1 MSGLPQGGSSVPK
14 PTVSDWTDA
23 LLTSGTEAL
32 LGAIRNYIGPVKTPY
47 DKRDLV
53 ASLEAFLRRT
63 ETRDSLFALLD
74 SLDIRILG
82 SSLLMGSVPEQVLRE
97 LFVGEL
103 PLFELGVR
111 ISNLLDRLL
120 LFRYQSGG
128 RRLVAV
134 NPLLE
139 NELRARV
146 LDPGLFFNSG
156 SEKPVPN
163 GDGESSVPVDA
174 GAAVAFFSFLFHTPL
189 SIRKGGGLT
198 KRAAERA
205 AALLPELAEGDGDRV
220 GALALAL
227 SSSGILRTGDD
238 DERCLDREAFTRL
251 LLEWGEYLPYYLA
264 ACVGSGDGGG
274 AAAAL
279 ALVLACALEALPE
292 GMALPRSGLARWVR
306 IVARGAS
313 LPAGVSGADPA
324 AALSSLE
331 AFGILTLRKGYLVP
345 VPPGRGLSGASADPG
360 YGPRRG
366 ILVAEGSHAL
376 HLMPEA
382 SLEDRLFVGCVARP
396 ISIGKV
402 WSFDVERETV
412 RRAFAAGLSAAV
424 IKTRFEFLAGAALP
438 QSFAFSLSAWEEEY
452 RSLRLFRGFVLTA
465 DERQRLV
472 IERSVALG
480 KIVAESLGPGVY
492 FLSVATPDQ
501 AIAALATAGLEAP
514 PLTQAT
520 APLFDR
526 PESGSLSVPPAADGP
541 FAAGKA
547 ASEEAGRP
555 ARRRIDA
562 LRDLVGSGLF
572 SSRAPEPGPE
582 ERLAALR
589 SVLATSGRPEE
600 ERRELAD
607 RIERRLVVTE
617 RQIAQS
623 DPRPERLEAG
633 GLDYL
638 GKVRVIE
645 RSLRAAGDR
654 LEVLYRLPGEEPV
667 RALLRPVRLD
677 KNEKGLVL
685 EAEDLVTGGPARVP
699 LGAVST
705 VRRLRASLFGED

>member
-1 MSGLPQGGSSVPK
+1 MGVSESSVPK

-32 LGAIRNYIGPVKTPY
+32 LGAVRNYIGPIKTPY

-53 ASLEAFLRRT
+53 AGLEAFLRRT

-74 SLDIRILG
+74 PLDIRILG
-82 SSLLMGSVPEQVLRE
+82 SSLLMGSVSEQVLRE

-139 NELRARV
+139 DGLRERA

-156 SEKPVPN
+156 GEMPFPKGV
-163 GDGESSVPVDA
+163 GESSAPVDA
-174 GAAVAFFSFLFHTPL
+174 AAAVAFFSFLFHTPL

-205 AALLPELAEGDGDRV
+205 ATLLPELSAAGGDRV

-227 SSSGILRTGDD
+227 SASGILRAGDD
-238 DERCLDREAFTRL
+238 DERCLDREAFARL
-251 LLEWGEYLPYYLA
+251 LSEWGEYLPYYFA
-264 ACVGSGDGGG
+264 ACVGSEGGGGG
-274 AAAAL
+274 AAGSL
-279 ALVLACALEALPE
+279 AVVLASALESLPE

-306 IVARGAS
+306 IVARGAHLS
-313 LPAGVSGADPA
+313 AGTAGVDPA

-331 AFGILTLRKGYLVP
+331 AIGILTPRNGYLVP
-345 VPPGRGLSGASADPG
+345 VLPGRGRLDAGADPG
-360 YGPRRG
+360 FSPRRG
-366 ILVAEGSHAL
+366 VLVAEGSHAL

-382 SLEDRLFVGCVARP
+382 RLEDRLFVGCVARP

-424 IKTRFEFLAGAALP
+424 IKSRFESLAGSALP

-452 RSLRLFRGFVLTA
+452 RSLRLYRGFVLAA

-480 KIVAESLGPGVY
+480 KIVAERLGPGVY

-520 APLFDR
+520 APLFER
-526 PESGSLSVPPAADGP
+526 PDAGALSVPSASGGT
-541 FAAGKA
+541 AAGGTA
-547 ASEEAGRP
+547 ASEEAGQP
-555 ARRRIDA
+555 ARRWIDA
-562 LRDLVGSGLF
+562 LRDLVGSGVF
-572 SSRAPEPGPE
+572 SPRAPELGPE
-582 ERLAALR
+582 ARLAALR

-607 RIERRLVVTE
+607 RIERRLVLTE

-654 LEVLYRLPGEEPV
+654 LEVLYRLPGEEPI

-677 KNEKGLVL
+677 KNEKGLIL